1 MKDLHGKDGRKKGGE
16 RKKQMDGAT
25 LPKKPCNLL
34 TEMCLHKY
42 NTLCS

>member
-1 MKDLHGKDGRKKGGE
+1 MGRMEGKKGGE
-16 RKKQMDGAT
+16 GKKQMDGTT

-42 NTLCS
+42 NTLRS